1 MRNLES
7 IWKRCAGIGV
17 LVLMTALA
25 VKTGREQEL
34 YPQQA
39 QQSGQDQQIPSD
51 LRTEQKQ
58 QTQQKPC
65 TVQDM
70 HTGENSAGQ
79 NFGAA
84 LYNDIAVDMLDEDT
98 DLYAQCL
105 QNLHQGN
112 NMVYA
117 DGYYYF
123 RSQVE
128 NYSLCRTEGPGMP
141 VEVVAD
147 QVPGAIYV
155 REDQV
160 YFINVSDNR
169 TLYAVGTDGN
179 GLRKLS
185 DFPMQEL
192 VVVEDRVY
200 FRSVYDREYDPF
212 YQLVEED
219 AEDDRY
225 LYSMKLDGSDCRL
238 LIPRICLKF
247 TTDGKRLY
255 YVVYDPLHDAALH
268 YILYTSNLDG
278 TDEKE
283 IFRRENRV
291 GELLPYEGSLYWVD
305 SEEGQLMCLDSLRGQ
320 NVVASGVWC
329 FTISEGQA
337 YVINGEE
344 IRKVSLITGEDV
356 LLIRREDIPGNNDQ
370 AKEDAES
377 WVSQGCNRGI
387 FLVNGQLFAKYFES
401 EEKGVL
407 WHIWSETENNFT
419 VFEDM
424 EPLAADRL
432 LLDTSNDHESNF
444 YCPGR
449 TDEETEKYLDA
460 DGELHYEESYG
471 IREDGVTYGDFRIVL
486 PRFNFNLASYE
497 QMNRPMEGLMELAME
512 DKDSFFQEIKEM
524 DDPEYCYNWYRY
536 HGYNNCYISE
546 KYISM
551 YYYRSGYEGGMREWR
566 QSMPLIFDRETG
578 ELLHMDDLFT
588 VERKFYMK
596 RLTGAIY
603 KYFEMDRNGGCFW
616 NEPFDNNVLTK
627 MLGDLR
633 CYLTPDG
640 IVLCYERYEI
650 MAGAGGNPTFEIP
663 YEWFEDIFRQ

>member
-25 VKTGREQEL
+25 VKTGTEQEM

-39 QQSGQDQQIPSD
+39 QQSGQDQQVQSD
-51 LRTEQKQ
+51 LPEQKR

-65 TVQDM
+65 TVQNM
-70 HTGENSAGQ
+70 QIGEDSAGQ
-79 NFGAA
+79 NYGAA
-84 LYNDIAVDMLDEDT
+84 LYNSMAENMPDEDT
-98 DLYAQCL
+98 DLYVQCL

-128 NYSLCRTEGPGMP
+128 NYSLCRTEGSGMP

-247 TTDGKRLY
+247 TTDGKRL
-255 YVVYDPLHDAALH
+255 
-268 YILYTSNLDG
+268 
-278 TDEKE
+278 
-283 IFRRENRV
+283 
-291 GELLPYEGSLYWVD
+291 
-305 SEEGQLMCLDSLRGQ
+305 
-320 NVVASGVWC
+320 
-329 FTISEGQA
+329 
-337 YVINGEE
+337 
-344 IRKVSLITGEDV
+344 
-356 LLIRREDIPGNNDQ
+356 
-370 AKEDAES
+370 
-377 WVSQGCNRGI
+377 
-387 FLVNGQLFAKYFES
+387 
-401 EEKGVL
+401 
-407 WHIWSETENNFT
+407 
-419 VFEDM
+419 
-424 EPLAADRL
+424 
-432 LLDTSNDHESNF
+432 
-444 YCPGR
+444 
-449 TDEETEKYLDA
+449 
-460 DGELHYEESYG
+460 
-471 IREDGVTYGDFRIVL
+471 
-486 PRFNFNLASYE
+486 
-497 QMNRPMEGLMELAME
+497 
-512 DKDSFFQEIKEM
+512 
-524 DDPEYCYNWYRY
+524 
-536 HGYNNCYISE
+536 
-546 KYISM
+546 
-551 YYYRSGYEGGMREWR
+551 
-566 QSMPLIFDRETG
+566 
-578 ELLHMDDLFT
+578 
-588 VERKFYMK
+588 
-596 RLTGAIY
+596 
-603 KYFEMDRNGGCFW
+603 
-616 NEPFDNNVLTK
+616 
-627 MLGDLR
+627 
-633 CYLTPDG
+633 
-640 IVLCYERYEI
+640 
-650 MAGAGGNPTFEIP
+650 
-663 YEWFEDIFRQ
+663 